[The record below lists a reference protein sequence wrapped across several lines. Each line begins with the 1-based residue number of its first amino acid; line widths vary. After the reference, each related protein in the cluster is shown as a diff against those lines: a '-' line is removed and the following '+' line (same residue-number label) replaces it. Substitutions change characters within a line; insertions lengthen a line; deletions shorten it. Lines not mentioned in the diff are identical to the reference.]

1 MQPAN
6 HASQRLS
13 NMELLRIISMLMV
26 LAVHFDGAS
35 LGLPQLS
42 GNVDRMNGRQ
52 AWQLATESITIIG
65 VNCFTLLSGYFGIK
79 LRVKSVAAYL
89 FQCIFYAVGIATVT
103 AITAPNLINYDQWL
117 ESWLV
122 LTHTDLWYVP
132 AYFALMLLSPF
143 LNAGFSAMS
152 RKSAVGVTLLFI
164 LFNIW
169 AGWWWGGKFNP
180 NGYTIAQLIMMYMTG
195 RTLSLFPTLATGCGR
210 NLTMASTGYVAA
222 TAGIFVTSLYM
233 PSLKAFA
240 YNAPFV
246 ICASVALFITFMN
259 LHMQSRA
266 INYIARSA
274 FAVYLL
280 HKSPIIWTHL
290 MKPTVYQWWQEH
302 SLWEFSLMMT
312 GLMIV
317 VYIAAMLIDP
327 LRRMLSDILISTV
340 TKSFKHEHAE

>member
-13 NMELLRIISMLMV
+13 NMELLRIISRLMV

-42 GNVDRMNGRQ
+42 GDVDRMNGRQ

-65 VNCFTLLSGYFGIK
+65 VNCFTLLSGYFVIK

-195 RTLSLFPTLATGCGR
+195 RMLSLFPTLATGCGR
-210 NLTMASTGYVAA
+210 NLTMA
-222 TAGIFVTSLYM
+222 
-233 PSLKAFA
+233 
-240 YNAPFV
+240 
-246 ICASVALFITFMN
+246 
-259 LHMQSRA
+259 
-266 INYIARSA
+266 
-274 FAVYLL
+274 
-280 HKSPIIWTHL
+280 
-290 MKPTVYQWWQEH
+290 
-302 SLWEFSLMMT
+302 
-312 GLMIV
+312 
-317 VYIAAMLIDP
+317 
-327 LRRMLSDILISTV
+327 
-340 TKSFKHEHAE
+340 